1 MCVRCHKSLVS
12 TAAWYHIYL
21 LTSYLSSHI
30 MSIISR
36 RISHNVY
43 LLPWC
48 LSSQIISI
56 FLHPIFLL
64 ISIFSHHVYFLPSC
78 LSSPIM
84 SHIITIS
91 SHDIYLLTSYGVAR
105 LFGSLKL
112 QVSFAKDPY
121 KRDYIMQKRPMNLR
135 SLLIEATPYVSS
147 HIVCIFSHHVY
158 LLTLSCSTPPP
169 SILLLSADVCRMSES
184 RVYSAAWCY
193 VCRVLEKSIV
203 YCVCGRCV

>member
-1 MCVRCHKSLVS
+1 MHFEEHIHTCTYRHEDMRMRGCCIFRGNCYIYVHMYIAMCICGGAAFQSSCESLCI
-12 TAAWYHIYL
+12 ALYI
-21 LTSYLSSHI
+21 
-30 MSIISR
+30 
-36 RISHNVY
+36 
-43 LLPWC
+43 
-48 LSSQIISI
+48 
-56 FLHPIFLL
+56 
-64 ISIFSHHVYFLPSC
+64 
-78 LSSPIM
+78 
-84 SHIITIS
+84 
-91 SHDIYLLTSYGVAR
+91 
-105 LFGSLKL
+105 GSLKL